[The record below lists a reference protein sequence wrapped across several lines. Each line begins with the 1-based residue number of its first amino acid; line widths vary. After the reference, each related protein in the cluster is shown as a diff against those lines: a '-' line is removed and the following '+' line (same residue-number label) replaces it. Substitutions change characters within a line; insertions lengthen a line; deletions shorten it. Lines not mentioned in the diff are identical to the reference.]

1 MGTDSR
7 KDDDKDR
14 HMPVHNG
21 VGDTL
26 RRIEVI
32 MGTGRRRR
40 WDAETKGRLVA
51 ESFEPGRSVS
61 EVARRHDISPSLL
74 FLWRRQAAEAT
85 KNAESNVR
93 GGPTFVPMV
102 VSGDAPAAPVVNE
115 ACVVEVELG
124 DVRIRIKGPVD
135 RSVLREV
142 FLAARTT
149 R

>member
-1 MGTDSR
+1 M
-7 KDDDKDR
+7 
-14 HMPVHNG
+14 
-21 VGDTL
+21 
-26 RRIEVI
+26 
-32 MGTGRRRR
+32 
-40 WDAETKGRLVA
+40 A

-74 FLWRRQAAEAT
+74 FLWRRQAAEAM

-93 GGPTFVPMV
+93 GGPAFVPMV